1 MEEINKV
8 KELIKDSN
16 NIVFFGGAGV
26 STASGVPDFRSATG
40 LYNRENDSKYSPEY
54 MLSHEF
60 FVDHPDEFMTYCKNN
75 LMLEGIKPNK
85 AHLALAKLEKM
96 GKLKGVITQ
105 NIDSLHQEAGS
116 KNVIELH
123 GNLRDY
129 YCTKCGKSFD
139 LSYVKGFADVATC
152 YACGGIVR
160 PDIVLYGE
168 GLDQNNISYAVNL
181 IANADIL
188 IVGGTSLVVYPAAG
202 LLDFYNGNKL
212 VLINKDPTSRD
223 ARADYVIKGDISKI
237 MDELVE
243 DLDEK

>member
-1 MEEINKV
+1 MENKINEV
-8 KELIKDSN
+8 KKMIKESN

-40 LYNRENDSKYSPEY
+40 LYNRENNSSYSPEY

-60 FVDHPDEFMTYCKNN
+60 FVNHPDKFMEYVKEN
-75 LMLEGIKPNK
+75 LMIDGIKPNDC
-85 AHLALAKLEKM
+85 HLALTKLEKM
-96 GKLKGVITQ
+96 KKLKGIITQ

-129 YCTKCGKSFD
+129 YCTSCGKNFD
-139 LSYVKGFADVATC
+139 LSYVKKFKSLVKCDE
-152 YACGGIVR
+152 CGSVVR

-168 GLDQNNISYAVNL
+168 SLNNDNINYAVKL
-181 IANADIL
+181 IREADVL

-202 LLDFYNGNKL
+202 LIDFYRGNKL
-212 VLINKDPTSRD
+212 IVINRDPTPKD
-223 ARADYVIKGDISKI
+223 KKADYLLKGDISEI
-237 MDELVE
+237 MKELVE
-243 DLDEK
+243 GV

>member
-60 FVDHPDEFMTYCKNN
+60 FVDHPDEFMAYCKNN

-152 YACGGIVR
+152 DACGGIVR

-202 LLDFYNGNKL
+202 LLDFYKGNKL

-223 ARADYVIKGDISKI
+223 ARADHVIKGDISKI

-243 DLDEK
+243 GLDEQ

>member
-60 FVDHPDEFMTYCKNN
+60 FVDHPDEFMTYCKEN
-75 LMLEGIKPNK
+75 LMLDGIKPNK
-85 AHLALAKLEKM
+85 AHYALSKLEKM
-96 GKLKGVITQ
+96 GKLKAVITQ
-105 NIDSLHQEAGS
+105 NVDGLHQQAGS

-129 YCTKCGKSFD
+129 YCVNCGAKYDLDYYKQNRPCKCEKCGG
-139 LSYVKGFADVATC
+139 V
-152 YACGGIVR
+152 VR
-160 PDIVLYGE
+160 PDVTLYGE
-168 GLDQNNISYAVNL
+168 VPPQREFAKAISWINK
-181 IANADIL
+181 ADTM
-188 IVGGTSLVVYPAAG
+188 IVAGSSLVVYPASG
-202 LLDFYNGNKL
+202 
-212 VLINKDPTSRD
+212 LINYFRGDNLILINLDRTSYDNMANIVIHDDIAKTLEYVTRD
-223 ARADYVIKGDISKI
+223 I
-237 MDELVE
+237 DER
-243 DLDEK
+243 

>member
-1 MEEINKV
+1 MVNLDEVRQI
-8 KELIKDSN
+8 IKDSN

-40 LYNRENDSKYSPEY
+40 LYNRENNSKYSPEY

-60 FVDHPDEFMTYCKNN
+60 FVDHPDEFMTYCKEN
-75 LMLEGIKPNK
+75 LILDGVKPNK
-85 AHLALAKLEKM
+85 AHKALAKLEEM
-96 GKLKGVITQ
+96 GKLKGIITQ

-116 KNVIELH
+116 KNVVELH

-129 YCTKCGKSFD
+129 YCTSCGKAFD
-139 LSYVKGFADVATC
+139 LDYVKGFDGEVTC
-152 YACGGIVR
+152 DRCGSLIR

-168 GLDQNNISYAVNL
+168 SLNQDNLSYAINL
-181 IANADIL
+181 IASAEVL

-202 LLDFYNGNKL
+202 LIDFYRGNKL
-212 VLINKDPTSRD
+212 IVINMDPTPKD
-223 ARADYVIKGDISKI
+223 KMADFLIQGDISKV

-243 DLDEK
+243 GIDE

>member
-1 MEEINKV
+1 MTDINKV
-8 KELIKDSN
+8 KEIIRNSN

-40 LYNRENDSKYSPEY
+40 LYNRENNSEYSPEY

-60 FVDHPDEFMTYCKNN
+60 FVNHPDKFMTYCKEN
-75 LMLEGIKPNK
+75 LMIDGIKPN
-85 AHLALAKLEKM
+85 ACHYALAQLEKM
-96 GKLKGVITQ
+96 GKLKAVITQ

-139 LSYVKGFADVATC
+139 LSYVKAFDTTATC
-152 YACGGIVR
+152 DRCGGVVR

-168 GLDQNNISYAVNL
+168 GLDQNNINYAINL
-181 IANADIL
+181 IANADVL
-188 IVGGTSLVVYPAAG
+188 IIGGTSLVVYPAAG
-202 LLDFYNGNKL
+202 LIDFYNGNKL
-212 VLINKDPTSRD
+212 VLINKDMTPQD
-223 ARADYVIKGDISKI
+223 NRADYLINDDISKV
-237 MDELVE
+237 MEELVE
-243 DLDEK
+243 GLDE

>member
-1 MEEINKV
+1 MDNKINDV
-8 KELIKDSN
+8 KKIIKESN

-40 LYNRENDSKYSPEY
+40 LYNRENNSSYSPEY

-60 FVDHPDEFMTYCKNN
+60 FINHPDKFMEYAREN
-75 LMLEGIKPNK
+75 LMIEGIKTNDC
-85 AHLALAKLEKM
+85 HFALTKLEKQ
-96 GKLKGVITQ
+96 GKLKGIVTQ

-129 YCTKCGKSFD
+129 YCTSCGKNFD
-139 LSYVKGFADVATC
+139 LSYVKKFKNLVTC
-152 YACGGIVR
+152 DKCGSVVR

-168 GLDQNNISYAVNL
+168 SLNNDNINYAVNL
-181 IANADIL
+181 ISQADVL

-202 LLDFYNGNKL
+202 LIDFYRGKKL
-212 VLINKDPTSRD
+212 IVINRDPTPKD
-223 ARADYVIKGDISKI
+223 NKADYLLKGDISKI
-237 MDELVE
+237 MKELVE
-243 DLDEK
+243 GV